1 MAGEYVLNAQF
12 VECFTHVAGYA
23 GCGVTTLT
31 VDAQYFHWKPF
42 TECIDAALQVTQ
54 VVIDVDLYFRRTG
67 RSGVP

>member
-31 VDAQYFHWKPF
+31 VDAQYFGNPPIFSTRQK
-42 TECIDAALQVTQ
+42 
-54 VVIDVDLYFRRTG
+54 
-67 RSGVP
+67 